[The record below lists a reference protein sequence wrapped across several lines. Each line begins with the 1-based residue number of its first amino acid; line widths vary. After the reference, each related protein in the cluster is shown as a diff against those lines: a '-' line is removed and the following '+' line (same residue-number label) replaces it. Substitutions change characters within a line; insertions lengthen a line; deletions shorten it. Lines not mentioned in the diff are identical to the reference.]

1 MYLSVGEISKILGI
15 STETIRHY
23 VQEGIITPHK
33 NTANNYWEYSS
44 DDFIRLTDVLFYRSM
59 GLSVKEIKTIMGGA
73 PIEELGDII
82 KIRRAELIKIIKETV
97 DMMQRLDD
105 WEECYWSE
113 IGLLGKSARCQ
124 SSTAARII
132 FHKTNTSR
140 IHFVGAL
147 SWRERIGCACR
158 FPFTII

>member
-59 GLSVKEIKTIMGGA
+59 GLSVKEIKTIMGGT

-82 KIRRAELIKIIKETV
+82 KIRRAELINIIKETV
-97 DMMQRLDD
+97 DMMQRLD
-105 WEECYWSE
+105 
-113 IGLLGKSARCQ
+113 APMPR
-124 SSTAARII
+124 
-132 FHKTNTSR
+132 
-140 IHFVGAL
+140 
-147 SWRERIGCACR
+147 
-158 FPFTII
+158 

>member
-82 KIRRAELIKIIKETV
+82 KNKACGA
-97 DMMQRLDD
+97 DQDHQGNGGYD
-105 WEECYWSE
+105 
-113 IGLLGKSARCQ
+113 
-124 SSTAARII
+124 AAP
-132 FHKTNTSR
+132 
-140 IHFVGAL
+140 G
-147 SWRERIGCACR
+147 
-158 FPFTII
+158 

>member
-59 GLSVKEIKTIMGGA
+59 GLSVKEIKTIMGGV
-73 PIEELGDII
+73 PPRELYFT
-82 KIRRAELIKIIKETV
+82 RRTHREFTSSVFCPGE
-97 DMMQRLDD
+97 RGLDVLV
-105 WEECYWSE
+105 
-113 IGLLGKSARCQ
+113 GFLLL
-124 SSTAARII
+124 SS
-132 FHKTNTSR
+132 K
-140 IHFVGAL
+140 
-147 SWRERIGCACR
+147 
-158 FPFTII
+158 